1 MCTTRPNMIADAHEL
16 TIRFSDLIHKIK
28 LLMYEIIIYIGKTST
43 NMVIAINRRKI
54 LKNIIT

>member
-1 MCTTRPNMIADAHEL
+1 MCTTRPNMIADAHEI
-16 TIRFSDLIHKIK
+16 IRFSDLIHKIK